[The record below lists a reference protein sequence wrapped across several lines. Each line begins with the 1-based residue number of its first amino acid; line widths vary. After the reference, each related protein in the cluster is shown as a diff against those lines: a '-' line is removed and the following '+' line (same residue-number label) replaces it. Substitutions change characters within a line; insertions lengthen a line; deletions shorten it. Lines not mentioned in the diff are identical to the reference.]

1 MKTFKQYVVDEM
13 GGDVAAGFR
22 SSRSGEFSTNRAE
35 KQLKPI
41 IFDADMLLRRK
52 DRLSPDT
59 LVGQAR
65 DLLDRFVA
73 GYESLGD
80 EATPLKAKIA
90 DKYTQIKK
98 LLHDRQHTLEDC
110 VQALEEVVNM
120 LHG

>member
-1 MKTFKQYVVDEM
+1 MRTFKQYVVDEM
-13 GGDVAAGFR
+13 GGDVAAGFK
-22 SSRSGEFSTNRAE
+22 SSGSGEFNTNQAE
-35 KQLKPI
+35 KHLRPI

-52 DRLSPDT
+52 DRLSPET
-59 LVGQAR
+59 LVDQAR

-73 GYESLGD
+73 GYESLGS

-110 VQALEEVVNM
+110 VQALEKVVNM